1 MLKELRFVT
10 DLPAEAKPIVLAL
23 SIILD
28 RIRSLPRADREDL
41 FELFQAL
48 QEASGAEETAEIVR
62 AMEEILA
69 QVPVRTQAMPL
80 DDDQP
85 MPGGLA
91 KLVKYVGGEIQKHR
105 KAAGLKQSDLAKKT
119 GLTQSHISRLENGE
133 HSATHLTLEKIAKAL
148 GIEVRQLD
156 PSAD

>member
-1 MLKELRFVT
+1 MARQPRKSSP
-10 DLPAEAKPIVLAL
+10 LPADAKPIVLAL

-41 FELFQAL
+41 FELVQAL
-48 QEASGAEETAEIVR
+48 RQASGPEETAEVVR

-69 QVPVRTQAMPL
+69 QVPVRTQVMPL
-80 DDDQP
+80 DDSKP
-85 MPGGLA
+85 MPAGLEKWA
-91 KLVKYVGGEIQKHR
+91 RYVGGEIQKHR
-105 KAAGLKQSDLAKKT
+105 KAAGLKQADLAKMT

-133 HSATHLTLEKIAKAL
+133 HSATHVTLEKIAKAL